1 MAIGNNAGTVVGI
14 AAAMNTAR
22 RQATKQLYEGAE
34 KSQFWL
40 NIGYVLDV
48 TRIDETTGKEFTEQ
62 LFISLPKG
70 VALDTQEHLS
80 VNSRNEDFANL
91 NGAKNSLLDQ
101 LKALAETLAPGETKI
116 VELQVELRRVNEE
129 NTTATKPE
137 HNPFIKK
144 LNLVAAE

>member
-48 TRIDETTGKEFTEQ
+48 TRIDEATGKEFTEQ

-80 VNSRNEDFANL
+80 TNSRNEDFANL

-116 VELQVELRRVNEE
+116 MNLQVELRRVNEE

-144 LNLVAAE
+144 LDLVAAE